1 MISIWIPKCQRW
13 KPVARGMTT
22 DKTNR
27 TDSPGKSFGY
37 SPKSIT
43 RTYTTAHPP
52 LSTSKHASST
62 YLVHLHSSIYSSR
75 SIYAVQNGLLLS
87 SKQKRWFF
95 PCLLNRL
102 KCTWNISLRT
112 RLSIHHLILFLLHSL
127 TRSASSPGSTICSG
141 CLSHRQE
148 LLLFLL
154 FDPWERTAPLNIVLV
169 VEQISRA
176 SIFLVAMLFQ
186 ASAAY
191 CPQFIKSRVVKD
203 KTWRKKDRFGM
214 EPIKFWQ
221 FNRVLPSN
229 VVAMDEYYDTPI
241 AQRTVRSHI
250 PSLCPS
256 CCN

>member
-1 MISIWIPKCQRW
+1 MKHLPEDQII
-13 KPVARGMTT
+13 
-22 DKTNR
+22 
-27 TDSPGKSFGY
+27 Y
-37 SPKSIT
+37 SPSHPVPPALSHPFGQLSRVHNMQRVLVTQT
-43 RTYTTAHPP
+43 R
-52 LSTSKHASST
+52 
-62 YLVHLHSSIYSSR
+62 VI
-75 SIYAVQNGLLLS
+75 IIFII
-87 SKQKRWFF
+87 W
-95 PCLLNRL
+95 
-102 KCTWNISLRT
+102 SLRT
-112 RLSIHHLILFLLHSL
+112 D
-127 TRSASSPGSTICSG
+127 C
-141 CLSHRQE
+141 
-148 LLLFLL
+148 
-154 FDPWERTAPLNIVLV
+154 PLNIVLV